1 MYYLLMS
8 ILQYKYIHRLVYNEN
23 MVIAWNL
30 GSIYNAFSGN
40 EAISTATKLAAE
52 PISLTTRTK
61 MRNHLAEEV
70 IDRNALDA
78 FKVM

>member
-1 MYYLLMS
+1 M
-8 ILQYKYIHRLVYNEN
+8 YNEN
-23 MVIAWNL
+23 MISLFFVGVIAWEHWINR
-30 GSIYNAFSGN
+30 YAFSGN

-52 PISLTTRTK
+52 HISLTTRTK